1 MKKLFAALLLV
12 SAMGLSA
19 QAEEIT
25 VNFSDLGLDNSA
37 SLTDYKVNDNFTFNS
52 NGTWYDDY
60 NQFRLGSG
68 KNFTISITDATLTG
82 VQITCAS
89 GYAFQYSSTIV
100 ADNGTPEY
108 IMDTVSWTG
117 EAVESWTVNAYFPS
131 GGTARMLS
139 ITLTY
144 TPKAVAEDLKATILC
159 QDMGVADQTSLP
171 ATGYDINEYLNVNFV
186 QGTHTAVP
194 TYRASVSGFYIFNG
208 QQIEVTAKDGAK
220 LLKIEIAT
228 TTNTFGFAGSVTA
241 DGVTQ
246 TYEEDYTWVP
256 CVWEGLAEQSVVFT
270 NGGRTG
276 NTQVT
281 GLTITYQTP
290 IEGEITVSRPVITPS
305 DTDNT
310 VTITCETADATIYY
324 TLDGTEPSNENGITY
339 NGEFTLE
346 NPCTVKA
353 IAYYET
359 VASSVASLD
368 VPLNIV
374 YSLGQFFVNAELLF
388 SFDPLADDTK
398 AVKIDCNITAITSLN
413 SETNCYLFVTD
424 NQGNYGIITKR
435 YETDQE
441 GFDVENGTT
450 WSYLIASYKQ
460 FYSWG
465 DGYFYINAEEY
476 GTESKGTA
484 VEPNLITS
492 ADVEDTTPYEY
503 VQLNN
508 VTVELDGNYGDLIYT
523 DEDGEEVYGYK
534 RFDMVEVPV
543 SETDEDRYDVTGVM
557 VYHPE
562 DDFYELW
569 PVSFAEANSSAIS
582 SIQEKE
588 GNAEYFDLNG
598 FRVNK
603 PAKGGFYIMRKDGKA
618 SKFLLPN
625 K

>member
-25 VNFSDLGLDNSA
+25 VTFSDLGLDSG
-37 SLTDYKVNDNFTFNS
+37 SLNNYEINDNIYFTSDGTFNTS
-52 NGTWYDDY
+52 NED
-60 NQFRLGSG
+60 FRLTSG
-68 KNFTISITDATLTG
+68 KTFTVNLVDATLTG
-82 VQITCAS
+82 VQITCDS
-89 GYAFQYSSTIV
+89 GYEFGALSIV
-100 ADNGTPEY
+100 KADEQTSEY
-108 IMDTVSWTG
+108 NYNPFSWSG
-117 EAVESWTVNAYFPS
+117 EATQNWSVNAYPS
-131 GGTARMLS
+131 SYNVRMRS

-144 TPKAVAEDLKATILC
+144 TPKAVAEDLTATILC

-171 ATGYDINEYLNVNFV
+171 ATGFNINEYLNVNFV

-228 TTNTFGFAGSVTA
+228 TTNTFGYAGSVTA

-256 CVWEGLAEQSVVFT
+256 CVWKGLAEQSVVFT

-476 GTESKGTA
+476 GSESKGTA